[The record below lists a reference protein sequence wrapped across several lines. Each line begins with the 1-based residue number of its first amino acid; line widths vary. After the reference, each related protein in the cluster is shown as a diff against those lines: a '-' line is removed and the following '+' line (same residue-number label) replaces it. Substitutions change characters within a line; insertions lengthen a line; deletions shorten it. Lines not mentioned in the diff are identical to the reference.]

1 MPLKANV
8 LQKPIPEPRA
18 PSPKPEAPNDKTP
31 QNIERRKDKR
41 RSRNRR
47 GAQTKYFAENHAVF
61 KEHESGQEA
70 FIVKS
75 GTVEIFRTVTEDN
88 VTREILLGTLGE
100 GAIFGEM
107 ALIDNQPRMAS
118 ARASGGPLVVYVI
131 DKEQFQSLLDVS
143 NPFVQKLL
151 EILTKHIR
159 SNSEHIKT

>member
-18 PSPKPEAPNDKTP
+18 PSPKSEAPNDEMP
-31 QNIERRKDKR
+31 QNIERRDDIR

-47 GAQTKYFAENHAVF
+47 EAQTKQFAENHAVF
-61 KEHESGQEA
+61 KEHESAQEA

-107 ALIDNQPRMAS
+107 ALIDNKPRMAS